1 MLLKA
6 AALTSLI
13 ATCAPGVA
21 EKDLLAIAQVESGYD
36 TLAIHDNTTGRT
48 LRPDSQAEAASSAR
62 QLLNA
67 EHSVDLG
74 LMQINAKNMTWL
86 GLTIDTAFDPCESIR
101 AAAKHLTQ
109 ISVYNTGSPTR
120 GFSNGYVGKVL
131 QARATIV
138 EPAGRPPAAPAP
150 QPAPHVWH
158 DDRDRQPEDPAPRGR
173 HEWHEAS
180 QSIKQIEAVNE
191 H

>member
-1 MLLKA
+1 MLLQA

-21 EKDLLAIAQVESGYD
+21 EKDLLAIAKVESGYD
-36 TLAIHDNTTGRT
+36 TLAIHDNTTARI
-48 LRPDSQAEAASSAR
+48 LRPESQAEAASAAR
-62 QLLNA
+62 QLLDA
-67 EHSVDLG
+67 GHSVDLG

-120 GFSNGYVGKVL
+120 GFGNGYVGKVL
-131 QARATIV
+131 QARATIFAHQEAPQAPRSPDPTPPPTHLGV
-138 EPAGRPPAAPAP
+138 HVFPPA
-150 QPAPHVWH
+150 QDPH
-158 DDRDRQPEDPAPRGR
+158 Q
-173 HEWHEAS
+173 
-180 QSIKQIEAVNE
+180 
-191 H
+191 